1 MTRRCAARHRPS
13 TSADDGVSSGWP
25 AYRERVHGVHGAAE
39 QVLGCDRAILRAW
52 TDGCN
57 MAKRKLDPIVYRYN
71 HDPDYK
77 AGWDG
82 AEESHTTPP

>member
-1 MTRRCAARHRPS
+1 
-13 TSADDGVSSGWP
+13 
-25 AYRERVHGVHGAAE
+25 
-39 QVLGCDRAILRAW
+39 
-52 TDGCN
+52 